1 MSHETSP
8 NMPLTNDEL
17 DELEAFLASPAVP
30 EDCMN
35 LEMLDGFLTACV
47 CSPTVLP
54 TSQWLQAIWGG
65 ASESTMGVAF
75 SSQAQAQR
83 ILELIMRHWSMLSQV
98 LNEMPTMFKPL
109 LYIGES
115 DSDFPEEEG
124 ENIYEGHDW
133 CQGFMTGVVL
143 GGESWAALMETAD
156 TADWLF
162 PIEALAFGEQDSVF
176 AEWVDDIERR
186 ESLVDELPIA
196 VVLIHRFW
204 KERAKKKSGAA
215 SGVGSKRAS
224 KKTSKKT
231 RERLH

>member
-1 MSHETSP
+1 MSHDATP
-8 NMPLTNDEL
+8 NMPLTNEEL
-17 DELEAFLASPAVP
+17 DELEAFLASSAVP

-47 CSPTVLP
+47 CSPVVLP
-54 TSQWLQAIWGG
+54 TAQWLQAIWGG
-65 ASESTMGVAF
+65 EESTMGVAF
-75 SSQAQAQR
+75 ASQEQAQR

-109 LYIGES
+109 LYLGE
-115 DSDFPEEEG
+115 
-124 ENIYEGHDW
+124 ENTALLEDDLYEGREW

-143 GGESWAALMETAD
+143 GGDAWAALMEEAD

-162 PIEALAFGEQDSVF
+162 PIEALAFGEQDPVF
-176 AEWVDDIERR
+176 AEWTDDEESRA
-186 ESLVDELPIA
+186 SLVEELPIA

-204 KERAKKKSGAA
+204 RERADKKDSSTGT
-215 SGVGSKRAS
+215 SSKRAS
-224 KKTSKKT
+224 KKTAKKT

>member
-17 DELEAFLASPAVP
+17 DELEAFLVSSAVS

-35 LEMLDGFLTACV
+35 LEMLDGFLAACV
-47 CSPTVLP
+47 CSPVVLP

-65 ASESTMGVAF
+65 SSESTMGAAF

-109 LYIGES
+109 LYL
-115 DSDFPEEEG
+115 G
-124 ENIYEGHDW
+124 ENDEDFSEDSVYEGRDW
-133 CQGFMTGVVL
+133 CQGFMTGVAL
-143 GGESWAALMETAD
+143 GGESWSELMENAD

-162 PIEALAFGEQDSVF
+162 PIEALAFGEQDTAF
-176 AEWVDDIERR
+176 AEWVDDADRR

-196 VVLIHRFW
+196 VVLVHRFW
-204 KERAKKKSGAA
+204 KERTEKKSGVAPSA
-215 SGVGSKRAS
+215 GSKRMS
-224 KKTSKKT
+224 KKTAKKT
-231 RERLH
+231 HERLH